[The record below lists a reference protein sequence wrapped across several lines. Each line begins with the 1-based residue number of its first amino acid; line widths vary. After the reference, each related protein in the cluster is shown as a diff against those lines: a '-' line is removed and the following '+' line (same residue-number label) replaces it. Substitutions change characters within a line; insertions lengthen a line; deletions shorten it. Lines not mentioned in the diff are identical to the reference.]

1 MNNKSTKLLAIFAL
15 AVSLCMIPRPA
26 MAQGTALTA
35 TTISSAITSA
45 SASQVTLASATG
57 VTIAGNNG
65 QFNTVLWIG
74 KELMGVKSLVS
85 GTTYS
90 VQRGLQGTRPLTYL
104 SGAAVLL
111 GSPTGNFM
119 SADYFAEVVPGTA
132 CVSTNSPTLPHVYV
146 KSGHRFDCTGVS
158 GTQQWMLTSGPD
170 SPVLGTAVASAT
182 TIAATGTIFH
192 VTGTTAVVTITVPNG
207 WAPGNSIYLIPD
219 AVFTFTA
226 AGNVALAGSAVVN
239 KILILTW
246 SGSKW
251 VPSYIA

>member
-1 MNNKSTKLLAIFAL
+1 MTNKTSKLLAIIAL
-15 AVSLCMIPRPA
+15 AVALCMIPQPA
-26 MAQGTALTA
+26 LAQGTALTA

-45 SASQVTLASATG
+45 SATQVTLASATG
-57 VTIAGNNG
+57 VTIQGNNG
-65 QFNTVLWIG
+65 QFNTVLYIG
-74 KELMGVKSLVS
+74 KELIGVRTLSS
-85 GTTYS
+85 GTTYN
-90 VQRGLQGTRPLTYL
+90 VQRGLQGTRPLTYT
-104 SGAAVLL
+104 SGAGVLL

-119 SADYFAEVVPGTA
+119 SADYSAEVVPGTT
-132 CVSTNSPTLPHVYV
+132 CVNTNSVTLPHIYLR
-146 KSGHRFDCTGVS
+146 SGHKLDCIGAT
-158 GTQQWMLTSGPD
+158 GTQQWVLTSGPD
-170 SPVLGTAVASAT
+170 SPVLGTTVASGT

-192 VTGTTAVVTITVPNG
+192 VSGTSAVVTITVPNG